1 MTDRRLEMPQIRL
14 GIVSTFLAVV
24 VGCADSPPDCEYRAI
39 DQVMTEL
46 STTESV
52 SEAPADTGLIENQ
65 AMMSIRADEIVEAPV
80 SALQVANP
88 KQIELLVP
96 SKSFP
101 KDRQTSALRLA
112 FDDINLLTVLNMDP
126 VIPEAVAY
134 MPDWL
139 RSLDGER
146 VRIRGFMYPTFETKV
161 ERFTLLRDNKE
172 CCYGPGAKIYDSIDV
187 QMKPGTLAN
196 YVSDRESLE
205 VVGRFRI
212 CMQAEQGYIMGLYVI
227 EDATV
232 MTR

>member
-1 MTDRRLEMPQIRL
+1 MTSTHLAMPRIRF
-14 GIVSTFLAVV
+14 GIVSILLAVV
-24 VGCADSPPDCEYRAI
+24 CGCADSPADCEYRAI
-39 DQVMTEL
+39 NQVMTAPSE
-46 STTESV
+46 TV
-52 SEAPADTGLIENQ
+52 SLAEAPADDGLIDNQ

-88 KQIELLVP
+88 RQVELLVP
-96 SKSFP
+96 SKSFL
-101 KDRQTSALRLA
+101 KDRQTSALRLT
-112 FDDINLLTVLNMDP
+112 FDDINLLAVLNMEP

-161 ERFTLLRDNKE
+161 ERFALLRDNKE
-172 CCYGPGAKIYDSIDV
+172 CCYGPGAKIYDNIDV

-212 CMQAEQGYIMGLYVI
+212 RMQAEQGYIMGLYII